1 MKKLTAQEIRDTW
14 INFFT
19 KKCPRLHKHI
29 PSASLVPDNPT
40 LLLNS
45 AGMVQFVPIFMG
57 TKPAPEPPR
66 AISIQKC
73 ARVGGKDS
81 DKIVAEDVNLEFAK
95 DRFSL
100 ISAKPGNI
108 FKNPILIRWDLQEGK
123 FALAENPQN
132 PVLGV
137 DTESK
142 PTLLELEF
150 MPLSSGN
157 GAKISLGEE
166 SLVYLYKVGPVY
178 LRGAAGYYQI
188 KD

>member
-1 MKKLTAQEIRDTW
+1 MELRNLSQNPWKIAVLAAIALFLSLAVFLAAGSKLNKTNSFYVVFSPDRESVKVGQA
-14 INFFT
+14 FT
-19 KKCPRLHKHI
+19 LK
-29 PSASLVPDNPT
+29 
-40 LLLNS
+40 LL
-45 AGMVQFVPIFMG
+45 
-57 TKPAPEPPR
+57 
-66 AISIQKC
+66 
-73 ARVGGKDS
+73 VGGKDS

-108 FKNPILIRWDLQEGK
+108 FKNPIIIKWDLQEGK